1 MVKAYAKS
9 YCDVLG
15 HEFTC
20 RTIVITAMSGVAAT
34 LLHGE
39 TTHMCLGMNRK
50 LRQEDIEEFTDTRLV
65 IIDEISFASVQDIET
80 IHEKLKFLM
89 NRSYKPFGGV
99 NVVFAGDYSQLEPV
113 AKPSN
118 VYDEKECPVF
128 TGQLNCYIELDGMH
142 RFKNDPKWGDILLRF
157 REGNPTT
164 NDIHYINEHCHVDV
178 KTPPESVQ
186 IATRV
191 NVNRDAINT
200 AIFED
205 WCESNR
211 PADGSVQSNACVI
224 LMDELQMTDSNNNFV
239 DIRSNAV
246 KRCFFQSCGEDD
258 CKFPKSNR
266 GRVDPMLKLYPN
278 CPMMLTENADVSGG
292 IANGSRV
299 VVKRILLRVGEA
311 PNVLKLDCGTSILA
325 LHVGQVESLLLEHEN
340 SDIVPSTFT
349 IESKKFAFSCK
360 LEVGDDM
367 FPVKMRGLQFPLIS
381 NSATTGHKLQGCTL
395 DNILV
400 NDWYYQQ
407 NWAYVV
413 LSRVREMKGLY
424 MRQKLSY
431 KLEKYAMCKKMKNML
446 ARLRAQKLLH
456 DMSEE
461 DYLELIQ
468 TYEN

>member
-1 MVKAYAKS
+1 M
-9 YCDVLG
+9 G
-15 HEFTC
+15 RHFT
-20 RTIVITAMSGVAAT
+20 AF
-34 LLHGE
+34 
-39 TTHMCLGMNRK
+39 
-50 LRQEDIEEFTDTRLV
+50 LR
-65 IIDEISFASVQDIET
+65 
-80 IHEKLKFLM
+80 
-89 NRSYKPFGGV
+89 
-99 NVVFAGDYSQLEPV
+99 
-113 AKPSN
+113 
-118 VYDEKECPVF
+118 C
-128 TGQLNCYIELDGMH
+128 
-142 RFKNDPKWGDILLRF
+142 
-157 REGNPTT
+157 NPTT
-164 NDIHYINEHCHVDV
+164 DNIHYINENCYVDV
-178 KTPPESVQ
+178 KTSPESVQ

-200 AIFED
+200 AIFRD
-205 WCESNR
+205 WCEANR

-400 NDWYYQQ
+400 NNWYYQQ
-407 NWAYVV
+407 SWS
-413 LSRVREMKGLY
+413 L
-424 MRQKLSY
+424 
-431 KLEKYAMCKKMKNML
+431 
-446 ARLRAQKLLH
+446 
-456 DMSEE
+456 
-461 DYLELIQ
+461 
-468 TYEN
+468 